1 MPLQEVLLGR
11 LLTEGVKAALKG
23 IFHTGDDAVL
33 LAQLNN
39 SIRAEFTWSSNYLD
53 EVRNSESCVLESKLS
68 LKNRASISQE
78 SDLQFNISPI
88 QGSLHGPLNTIY
100 GNRSAGG
107 IPTQTIGPND
117 GFDIALH
124 EAINRARARD
134 VEYLETSE
142 ALFKYPEGTTIGLEN
157 GVNISPSE
165 LVLDCPQ
172 RGDYLGVGIAV
183 RVTNFLDEIT
193 IHRYA
198 YGGVALLDDR
208 AELERVIS
216 SEENSF
222 FRYLDGLVPLG
233 HMFIFRNGE
242 SGQGR
247 WHPTDSLR
255 CLYDAQS
262 ALPTQLT
269 HSGASVSIPTIFA
282 KDSITTLRN
291 FARLLCVLRKRGEFS
306 YDARI

>member
-1 MPLQEVLLGR
+1 MPLPEVLLGR
-11 LLTEGVKAALKG
+11 LLAEGVKAALKG
-23 IFHTGDDAVL
+23 IFHTGDDAAL

-39 SIRAEFTWSSNYLD
+39 SICAELTWSSNFLD
-53 EVRNSESCVLESKLS
+53 ELRNPDSCVLESKIL

-78 SDLQFNISPI
+78 CDLQLSISPI

-107 IPTQTIGPND
+107 IPTQTVGPSE
-117 GFDIALH
+117 GFEIAL
-124 EAINRARARD
+124 EDAISRIRTKS
-134 VEYLETSE
+134 VEYLDTSE
-142 ALFKYPEGTTIGLEN
+142 SIFKYPEGTTICLDN
-157 GVNISPSE
+157 GVNISPSD
-165 LVLDCPQ
+165 LVLDCPLH
-172 RGDYLGVGIAV
+172 GDYSGVGIAV
-183 RVTNFLDEIT
+183 RITNFLDEIT

-198 YGGVALLDDR
+198 YGGIALLDDR

-222 FRYLDGLVPLG
+222 FRYADGLVPLG

-242 SGQGR
+242 SSQGK
-247 WHPTDSLR
+247 WLPTDSLR
-255 CLYDAQS
+255 CLYDAKS
-262 ALPTQLT
+262 SLPIHLS
-269 HSGASVSIPTIFA
+269 HSGASVSIPTVFA

-306 YDARI
+306 YDVRI